1 MPISKRERRKSK
13 GGYFWNILWI
23 DLDREETR
31 SLEFDEAFALK
42 YIGGRGFGAKLVW
55 DHLQRGTINP
65 LGPENLLVIS
75 PGPLAGLYLPA
86 AGKTSFVSIS
96 PETGIYG
103 DSSMGGSFGTELRQ
117 AGLDALAISGKA
129 KTLSYIFIDNGKVKI
144 ISNEKLKGKGSLESE
159 GIIKEDL
166 KDEHIKVAT
175 IGVAGEN
182 QVRFACITSDWGRN
196 AGRTGIG
203 AVMGSKHL
211 KAIAVRGSKDLP
223 VFDLPRLRIASEA
236 SFRDLKENKNFTF
249 WQEQGLMSVVDYVNE
264 AGVMPTFN
272 FKEGVFEHTKKVNG
286 YEMLSKYK
294 IGDTACFACPM
305 ACGNV
310 CLVKEGKYRGTV
322 VEGPEYETACMFGPN
337 LGVHNFGAI
346 VKANQLC
353 DELGLDTISAGN
365 LIGVL
370 IEAQESG
377 LLSENDLDGLSFK
390 WGAEEAI
397 FETVQRIAHRKG
409 IGNILAEG
417 SVGVIKQWPQLRP
430 IISQVKGLEQSAYD
444 ARIAISMALGYGT
457 SDIGAHHAR
466 AWTIAKELEMGMD
479 WPLEKK
485 ADLVIYHQTL
495 RPLFD
500 MLGVCRLPWIELGFD
515 ENQYA
520 EFYSA
525 VTGFETTLNQ
535 LLQRSME
542 LYDLTR
548 AINMKFGISRKD
560 DYPPERVFD
569 LPMTEG
575 PHAGKILKREDY
587 EAILDIYYQKRDWTK
602 EGRVKETKIAMFND
616 PLVSES
622 YG

>member
-1 MPISKRERRKSK
+1 MPTSKREKRKIK
-13 GGYFWNILWI
+13 GGYFWKILWV
-23 DLDREETR
+23 DLDRAEAKP
-31 SLEFDEAFALK
+31 LEFDEAFASK
-42 YIGGRGFGAKLVW
+42 YIGGRGFGAKLLW
-55 DHLQRGTINP
+55 NHLQKRTIDP
-65 LGPENLLVIS
+65 FGPENLLVIS

-86 AGKTSFVSIS
+86 SGKTSFVSIS

-103 DSSMGGSFGTELRQ
+103 DSSMGGSLGTELRQ
-117 AGLDALAISGKA
+117 AGLDALAITGKA
-129 KTLSYIFIDNGKVKI
+129 KTLSYLWIDNGEVKVVP
-144 ISNEKLKGKGSLESE
+144 NEKLKGRGSLESE

-175 IGVAGEN
+175 IGPAGEN
-182 QVRFACITSDWGRN
+182 RVRFACVTSDWGRN
-196 AGRTGIG
+196 SGRTGIG
-203 AVMGSKHL
+203 AVMGSKNL

-223 VFDLPRLRIASEA
+223 VFDLPRLQKASEV
-236 SFRDLKENKNFTF
+236 SFQSLRQNKNFTF
-249 WQEQGLMSVVDYVNE
+249 WQEQGLMSVIDYVNE
-264 AGVMPTFN
+264 AGVMPTYN
-272 FKEGVFEHTKKVNG
+272 FREGVFEHAKKING

-294 IGDTACFACPM
+294 IGDTSCFACPM

-337 LGVHNFGAI
+337 IGVQNFAAI
-346 VKANQLC
+346 LKANQLC
-353 DELGLDTISAGN
+353 DELGIDTITAGN

-370 IEAQESG
+370 MEAQETG
-377 LLSENDLDGLSFK
+377 LLSEKDLDGLNFK
-390 WGAEEAI
+390 WGAEDSI
-397 FETVQRIAHRKG
+397 LETVQRMAHRKG

-417 SVGVIKQWPQLRP
+417 SFGVIKQWPQLKP

-444 ARIAISMALGYGT
+444 ARIAISMALGYAT

-515 ENQYA
+515 EHQYA

-525 VTGFETTLNQ
+525 VTGVETTLNE
-535 LLQRSME
+535 LLQRSKD

-560 DYPPERVFD
+560 DYPPERVFN

-587 EAILDIYYQKRDWTK
+587 EAILDIYYQKRGWTK
-602 EGRVKETKIAMFND
+602 DGLVDEKKIASFND
-616 PLVSES
+616 PLVAL
-622 YG
+622 

>member
-1 MPISKRERRKSK
+1 MPTSKREKRKIK
-13 GGYFWNILWI
+13 GGYFWKILGV
-23 DLDREETR
+23 DLDREETKP
-31 SLEFDEAFALK
+31 LEFNESFASK

-55 DHLQRGTINP
+55 DNLRQKGRVDP
-65 LGPENLLVIS
+65 LGPDNLLAIS

-86 AGKTSFVSIS
+86 SGKTSFISIS

-117 AGLDALAISGKA
+117 AGIDGLAITGKA
-129 KTLSYIFIDNGKVKI
+129 KTLSYLWVDNESARI
-144 ISNEKLKGKGSLESE
+144 IPSEKLKGKGSLETE
-159 GIIKEDL
+159 GLIKEEL

-182 QVRFACITSDWGRN
+182 RVKFACVSSDWGRN
-196 AGRTGIG
+196 SGRTGIG
-203 AVMGSKHL
+203 AVMGSKNL
-211 KAIAVRGSKDLP
+211 KAIAVRGSFDLP
-223 VFDLPRLRIASEA
+223 VFDLPRLRKASDA
-236 SFRDLKENKNFTF
+236 SFRSLRENKNLPF
-249 WQEQGLMSVVDYVNE
+249 WHEQGLMSVIDYVNE
-264 AGVMPTFN
+264 AGVMPTYN
-272 FKEGVFEHTKKVNG
+272 FKEGVFAEAKKING

-294 IGDTACFACPM
+294 IGDTSCFACPM

-322 VEGPEYETACMFGPN
+322 VEGPEYETACMFGSN
-337 LGVHNFGAI
+337 IGVSNFAAI

-365 LIGVL
+365 LIGVMMEA
-370 IEAQESG
+370 IETG
-377 LLSENDLDGLSFK
+377 LLSEKDLDGLPLK
-390 WGAEEAI
+390 WGNEEAI
-397 FETVQRIAHRKG
+397 IETLHRIAQRKG

-417 SVGVIKQWPQLRP
+417 SPGVIKQWPQLRP

-444 ARIAISMALGYGT
+444 ARIAISMALGYAT

-515 ENQYA
+515 QNHYA
-520 EFYSA
+520 EYYSA
-525 VTGFETTLNQ
+525 VTGIDTTLDQ
-535 LLQRSME
+535 LLQRSAD

-548 AINMKFGISRKD
+548 AINMRFGVSRKD
-560 DYPPERVFD
+560 DYPPQRVFD

-587 EAILDIYYQKRDWTK
+587 ELILDIYYQKRGWTK
-602 EGRVKETKIAMFND
+602 DGQVPEEKITRFND
-616 PLVSES
+616 AWVT
-622 YG
+622 G

>member
-1 MPISKRERRKSK
+1 MPTSKKEKGKIK
-13 GGYFWNILWI
+13 GGYFWKILWV
-23 DLDREETR
+23 DLDSEEATP
-31 SLEFDEAFALK
+31 LEFDDTFALK
-42 YIGGRGFGAKLVW
+42 YIGGRGFGAKLLW
-55 DHLQRGTINP
+55 DHLQKGAIHS

-86 AGKTSFVSIS
+86 SGKTSFASIS

-103 DSSMGGSFGTELRQ
+103 DSSMGGSFGAELRQ
-117 AGLDALAISGKA
+117 AGLDALAITGKA
-129 KTLSYIFIDNGKVKI
+129 RTLSYLWIDNGRVRI
-144 ISNEKLKGKGSLESE
+144 IPNERLRGKGSLETE
-159 GIIKEDL
+159 GLVKEEL
-166 KDEHIKVAT
+166 KDEHAKVAT

-182 QVRFACITSDWGRN
+182 GVRFACVNSDWGRN

-203 AVMGSKHL
+203 AVMGSKNL

-223 VFDLPRLRIASEA
+223 VFDLPRLQTVSAA
-236 SFRDLKENKNFTF
+236 SFRSLRENKNFTF
-249 WQEQGLMSVVDYVNE
+249 WQEQGLMSVIDYVNE

-272 FKEGVFEHTKKVNG
+272 FREGTFEHAKKVNG
-286 YEMLSKYK
+286 YEMLLKYK
-294 IGDTACFACPM
+294 IGDTSCFACPM

-337 LGVHNFGAI
+337 IGVQNFAAI
-346 VKANQLC
+346 LKANQLC
-353 DELGLDTISAGN
+353 DELGMDTITAGS

-370 IEAQESG
+370 MEAQESG
-377 LLSENDLDGLSFK
+377 LLSEKDLDGLHLK
-390 WGAEEAI
+390 WGEEEVI
-397 FETVQRIAHRKG
+397 LETVQRIAHRKG

-417 SVGVIKQWPQLRP
+417 CLGVMKQWPQLRP
-430 IISQVKGLEQSAYD
+430 IIMQVKGLEQSAYD
-444 ARIAISMALGYGT
+444 ARIAISMALGYAT

-466 AWTIAKELEMGMD
+466 AWTIAKELEMGMN

-515 ENQYA
+515 EHRYA

-525 VTGFETTLNQ
+525 VTGVETTLHD
-535 LLQRSME
+535 LLQRSMD
-542 LYDLTR
+542 LYDFTR
-548 AINMKFGISRKD
+548 LINMRFGISRKD
-560 DYPPERVFD
+560 DYPPERVFT

-587 EAILDIYYQKRDWTK
+587 EEILDIYYQKRGWTK
-602 EGRVKETKIAMFND
+602 DGLVDEKKIANFND
-616 PLVSES
+616 PLVTP
-622 YG
+622 

>member
-1 MPISKRERRKSK
+1 MPTSKREKRKIK
-13 GGYFWNILWI
+13 GGYFWKILWV
-23 DLDREETR
+23 DLDAGEAKP
-31 SLEFDEAFALK
+31 LEFDEAFAFK
-42 YIGGRGFGAKLVW
+42 YIGGRGIGAKLLW
-55 DHLQRGTINP
+55 DHLQRGTVDP

-86 AGKTSFVSIS
+86 SGKTSFVSIS

-103 DSSMGGSFGTELRQ
+103 DSSMGGSLGTELRQ
-117 AGLDALAISGKA
+117 AGIDALAITGKA
-129 KTLSYIFIDNGKVKI
+129 RTLSYLWIDNGEAKVFQH
-144 ISNEKLKGKGSLESE
+144 EKLKGKGSLESE
-159 GIIKEDL
+159 GMIKEDL
-166 KDEHIKVAT
+166 KDEHIQVAT
-175 IGVAGEN
+175 IGPAGEN
-182 QVRFACITSDWGRN
+182 RVRFACVTSDWGRN
-196 AGRTGIG
+196 SGRTGIG
-203 AVMGSKHL
+203 AVMGSKNL

-223 VFDLPRLRIASEA
+223 VFDLPRLQEASEA
-236 SFRDLKENKNFTF
+236 SFQTLRENKNFTF
-249 WQEQGLMSVVDYVNE
+249 WQEQGLMSVIDYVNE
-264 AGVMPTFN
+264 AGVMPTYN
-272 FKEGVFEHTKKVNG
+272 FREGVFEHVNKING

-294 IGDTACFACPM
+294 IGDTSCFACPM

-337 LGVHNFGAI
+337 IGVQNFAAI
-346 VKANQLC
+346 LKANQLC
-353 DELGLDTISAGN
+353 DEFGIDTITAGN

-370 IEAQESG
+370 MEAQETG
-377 LLSENDLDGLSFK
+377 LLSEKDLDGLNFK

-397 FETVQRIAHRKG
+397 LETIHRIAHRKG

-417 SVGVIKQWPQLRP
+417 SLGVMRQWPQLKS

-444 ARIAISMALGYGT
+444 ARIAISMALGYAT

-466 AWTIAKELEMGMD
+466 AWTIAKELEMGMA
-479 WPLEKK
+479 WSLEKK

-515 ENQYA
+515 EHQYA

-525 VTGFETTLNQ
+525 VTGVEKTLNE
-535 LLQRSME
+535 LLQHSKD

-560 DYPPERVFD
+560 DYPPERVFH

-575 PHAGKILKREDY
+575 PHAGKILKQEDY
-587 EAILDIYYQKRDWTK
+587 EAILDIYYEKRGWTK
-602 EGRVKETKIAMFND
+602 DGLVDEKKIAGFND
-616 PLVSES
+616 PLVTT
-622 YG
+622 

>member
-1 MPISKRERRKSK
+1 MPTSKREKRRIK
-13 GGYFWNILWI
+13 GGYFWKILWV
-23 DLDREETR
+23 DLDRAEAKP
-31 SLEFDEAFALK
+31 LEFDEAFASK
-42 YIGGRGFGAKLVW
+42 YIGGRGFGAKLLW
-55 DHLQRGTINP
+55 NHLQKRTIDP
-65 LGPENLLVIS
+65 FGPENLLVIS

-86 AGKTSFVSIS
+86 S
-96 PETGIYG
+96 
-103 DSSMGGSFGTELRQ
+103 
-117 AGLDALAISGKA
+117 LDALAITGKA
-129 KTLSYIFIDNGKVKI
+129 RTLSYLWIDNGEVKVVP
-144 ISNEKLKGKGSLESE
+144 NEKLKGRGSLESE

-166 KDEHIKVAT
+166 KDEHIKIAT
-175 IGVAGEN
+175 IGPAGEN
-182 QVRFACITSDWGRN
+182 RVRFACVTSDWGRN
-196 AGRTGIG
+196 SGRTGIG
-203 AVMGSKHL
+203 AVMGSKNL

-223 VFDLPRLRIASEA
+223 VFDLPRLKKASEA
-236 SFRDLKENKNFTF
+236 SFQILRENKNFTF
-249 WQEQGLMSVVDYVNE
+249 WQEQGLMSVIDYVNE
-264 AGVMPTFN
+264 AGVMPTYN
-272 FKEGVFEHTKKVNG
+272 FREGVFEHAKKING

-294 IGDTACFACPM
+294 IGDTSCFACPM

-337 LGVHNFGAI
+337 IGVQNFAAI
-346 VKANQLC
+346 LKANQLC
-353 DELGLDTISAGN
+353 DELGIDTITAGN

-370 IEAQESG
+370 MEAQETG
-377 LLSENDLDGLSFK
+377 LLSEKDLDGLNFK
-390 WGAEEAI
+390 WGNEEAVL
-397 FETVQRIAHRKG
+397 ETVQRMAHRKG

-417 SVGVIKQWPQLRP
+417 SFGVIKQWPQLKP

-444 ARIAISMALGYGT
+444 ARIAISMALGYAT

-515 ENQYA
+515 EHQYA

-525 VTGFETTLNQ
+525 VTGVETTLNE
-535 LLQRSME
+535 LLQRSKD

-560 DYPPERVFD
+560 DYPPERVFN

-587 EAILDIYYQKRDWTK
+587 EAILDIYYQKRSWTK
-602 EGRVKETKIAMFND
+602 DGLVDEKKIASFDD
-616 PLVSES
+616 PLVAL
-622 YG
+622 

>member
-1 MPISKRERRKSK
+1 MPTSKKEKGKIK
-13 GGYFWNILWI
+13 GGYFWKMLWV
-23 DLDREETR
+23 DLDREEAIP
-31 SLEFDEAFALK
+31 LEFDDAFALK
-42 YIGGRGFGAKLVW
+42 YIGGRGFAAKLLW
-55 DHLQRGTINP
+55 DHLHKGPIHP

-86 AGKTSFVSIS
+86 SGKTSFASIS

-103 DSSMGGSFGTELRQ
+103 DSSMGGSFGAELRQ
-117 AGLDALAISGKA
+117 AGLDALAITGKA
-129 KTLSYIFIDNGKVKI
+129 RTLCYLWIDNGQVKI
-144 ISNEKLKGKGSLESE
+144 IPNERLRGKGSLETE
-159 GIIKEDL
+159 GLVKEEL
-166 KDEHIKVAT
+166 KDEHAKVAT

-182 QVRFACITSDWGRN
+182 RVRFACVNSDWGRN

-203 AVMGSKHL
+203 AVMGSKNL

-223 VFDLPRLRIASEA
+223 VFDLPRLQRVSEA
-236 SFRDLKENKNFTF
+236 SFRSLRENKNFTF
-249 WQEQGLMSVVDYVNE
+249 WQEQGLMSVIDYVNE

-272 FKEGVFEHTKKVNG
+272 FREGTFEHAKKVNG
-286 YEMLSKYK
+286 YEMLLKYK
-294 IGDTACFACPM
+294 IGDTSCFACPM

-337 LGVHNFGAI
+337 IGVQNFAAI
-346 VKANQLC
+346 LKANQLC
-353 DELGLDTISAGN
+353 DELGMDTITAGS

-370 IEAQESG
+370 MEAHESG
-377 LLSENDLDGLSFK
+377 LLSERDLDGLHLK
-390 WGAEEAI
+390 WGEEEGI
-397 FETVQRIAHRKG
+397 FEAVQRIAHRKG
-409 IGNILAEG
+409 IGDILAEG
-417 SVGVIKQWPQLRP
+417 CLGVMKQWPQLRP

-444 ARIAISMALGYGT
+444 ARIAISMALGYAT

-466 AWTIAKELEMGMD
+466 AWTIAKELEMGMN

-515 ENQYA
+515 EHRYA

-525 VTGFETTLNQ
+525 VTGVETTLND
-535 LLQRSME
+535 LLQRSMD

-548 AINMKFGISRKD
+548 LINMKFGISRKD
-560 DYPPERVFD
+560 DYPPERVFT

-575 PHAGKILKREDY
+575 PHAGKILKREEY
-587 EAILDIYYQKRDWTK
+587 EEILDIYYQKRGWTRDGLVDEK
-602 EGRVKETKIAMFND
+602 KIANFND
-616 PLVSES
+616 PLVTS
-622 YG
+622 

>member
-1 MPISKRERRKSK
+1 M
-13 GGYFWNILWI
+13 LWV
-23 DLDREETR
+23 DLDREEAIP
-31 SLEFDEAFALK
+31 LEFDDAFALK
-42 YIGGRGFGAKLVW
+42 YIGGRGFAAKLLW
-55 DHLQRGTINP
+55 DHLHKGPIHP

-86 AGKTSFVSIS
+86 SGKTSFASIS

-103 DSSMGGSFGTELRQ
+103 DSSMGGSFGAELRQ
-117 AGLDALAISGKA
+117 AGLDALAITGKA
-129 KTLSYIFIDNGKVKI
+129 RTLCYLWIDNGQVKI
-144 ISNEKLKGKGSLESE
+144 IPNERLRGKGSLETE
-159 GIIKEDL
+159 GLVKEEL
-166 KDEHIKVAT
+166 KDEHAKVAT

-182 QVRFACITSDWGRN
+182 RVRFACVNSDWGRN

-203 AVMGSKHL
+203 AVMGSKNL

-223 VFDLPRLRIASEA
+223 VFDLPRLQRVSEA
-236 SFRDLKENKNFTF
+236 SFRSLRENKNFTF
-249 WQEQGLMSVVDYVNE
+249 WQEQGLMSVIDYVNE

-272 FKEGVFEHTKKVNG
+272 FREGTFEHAKKVNG
-286 YEMLSKYK
+286 YEMLLKYK
-294 IGDTACFACPM
+294 IGDTSCFACPM

-337 LGVHNFGAI
+337 IGVQNFAAI
-346 VKANQLC
+346 LKANQLC
-353 DELGLDTISAGN
+353 DELGMDTITAGS

-370 IEAQESG
+370 MEAHESG
-377 LLSENDLDGLSFK
+377 LLSERDLDGLHLK
-390 WGAEEAI
+390 WGEEEGI
-397 FETVQRIAHRKG
+397 FEAVQRIAHRKG
-409 IGNILAEG
+409 IGDILAEG
-417 SVGVIKQWPQLRP
+417 CLGVMKQWPQLRP

-444 ARIAISMALGYGT
+444 ARIAISMALGYAT

-466 AWTIAKELEMGMD
+466 AWTIAKELEMGMN

-515 ENQYA
+515 EHRYA

-525 VTGFETTLNQ
+525 VTGVETTLND
-535 LLQRSME
+535 LLQRSMD

-548 AINMKFGISRKD
+548 LINMKFGISRKD
-560 DYPPERVFD
+560 DYPPERVFT

-575 PHAGKILKREDY
+575 PHAGKILKREEY
-587 EAILDIYYQKRDWTK
+587 EEILDIYYQKRGWTRDGLVDEK
-602 EGRVKETKIAMFND
+602 KIANFND
-616 PLVSES
+616 PLVTS
-622 YG
+622 

>member
-1 MPISKRERRKSK
+1 MPTSKRDKGKIK
-13 GGYFWNILWI
+13 GGYFWKILWV
-23 DLDREETR
+23 DLDHDETKT
-31 SLEFDEAFALK
+31 LEFDESFALR
-42 YIGGRGFGAKLVW
+42 YVGGRGFGAKFLW
-55 DHLQRGTINP
+55 DHLQKGSVNP

-75 PGPLAGLYLPA
+75 SGPLCGLYLPA
-86 AGKTSFVSIS
+86 SGKTSFVSIS
-96 PETGIYG
+96 PETGLYG
-103 DSSMGGSFGTELRQ
+103 DSSMGGSFGPELRQ
-117 AGLDALAISGKA
+117 TGFDAVAITGRA
-129 KTLSYIFIDNGKVKI
+129 RTLSYLWIDNGEARI
-144 ISNEKLKGKGSLESE
+144 IPNERLKGKGSLETE
-159 GIIKEDL
+159 GLIKKDL

-182 QVRFACITSDWGRN
+182 LVRFACVSSDWGRN
-196 AGRTGIG
+196 SGRTGIG
-203 AVMGSKHL
+203 AVLGSKNL
-211 KAIAVRGSKDLP
+211 KAIAVRGARDLP
-223 VFDLPRLRIASEA
+223 VSDLSRLRTASDA
-236 SFRDLKENKNFTF
+236 AFRSLREKENLVF
-249 WQEQGLMSVVDYVNE
+249 WQEQGLMSVIDYVNE

-272 FKEGVFEHTKKVNG
+272 FKEGVFEHAKRING

-294 IGDTACFACPM
+294 IGDTSCFACPM

-337 LGVHNFGAI
+337 VGVHNFAAI
-346 VKANQLC
+346 LRANQLC
-353 DELGLDTISAGN
+353 DELGVDTISAGN

-370 IEAQESG
+370 MEASESG
-377 LLSENDLDGLSFK
+377 LLNEKDLDGLNFK
-390 WGAEEAI
+390 WGNE
-397 FETVQRIAHRKG
+397 ETVLEVVHRIAQRKG

-417 SVGVIKQWPQLRP
+417 SLGVIKQWPQLRP

-444 ARIAISMALGYGT
+444 ARIAISMALGYAT

-525 VTGFETTLNQ
+525 VTGIETPLSD
-535 LLQRSME
+535 LLEKSKH

-548 AINMKFGISRKD
+548 AISMKFGVSRKD
-560 DYPPERVFD
+560 DYPPERVFSV
-569 LPMTEG
+569 PMTEG
-575 PHAGKILKREDY
+575 PHAGKILKREEY
-587 EAILDIYYQKRDWTK
+587 EAILDIYYQKRGWTK
-602 EGRVKETKIAMFND
+602 DGLVHEKRLEMFND
-616 PLVSES
+616 PLVSS
-622 YG
+622 